1 MAADTTIR
9 VIHSKS
15 RANLDALVKPSGSP
29 KEQCIALA
37 NYFMALASGAEQGTL
52 EVYVGGTTGVA
63 ASATAT
69 FSTIVQDN
77 VVTINGV
84 AFTARDASPTGN
96 QFLIG
101 ASDTTAATNCA
112 AAINAS
118 STAKI
123 AGYVTATS
131 NGAVVTISA
140 LRKGVAGNMFTLTKT
155 GAPITVTGSGFL
167 ASGAGENTALVSYA
181 VST

>member
-15 RANLDALVKPSGSP
+15 RAALDKLIVSSGSP
-29 KEQCIALA
+29 KQMALRLA
-37 NYFMALASGAEQGTL
+37 EYFTALASGHEQGTL

-69 FSTIVQDN
+69 FASIVADN

-84 AFTARDASPTGN
+84 AFTAKDSGATGN
-96 QFLIG
+96 EFNIG
-101 ASDTTAATNCA
+101 ASDTTAAAACA

-118 STAKI
+118 VTAKI
-123 AGYVTATS
+123 AGYVSATS
-131 NGAVVTISA
+131 SGAVVTISA
-140 LRKGVAGNMFTLTKT
+140 LRKGVGGNMFTLTKT
-155 GAPITVTGSGFL
+155 GNPITVTGSGFL
-167 ASGAGENTALVSYA
+167 TSGAGENTALVSYS
-181 VST
+181 VTP